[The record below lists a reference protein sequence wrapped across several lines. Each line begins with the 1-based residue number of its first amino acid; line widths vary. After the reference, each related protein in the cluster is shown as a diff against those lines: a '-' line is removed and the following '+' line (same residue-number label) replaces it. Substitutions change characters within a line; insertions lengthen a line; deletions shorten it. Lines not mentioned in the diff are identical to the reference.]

1 MFSEFEAQMSSE
13 ARPFPC
19 VFGVAGYRQDQL
31 RYLFLD
37 PFDVEVLGAQLA
49 QFVAES
55 RSHGPNTSLIVFTR
69 PRPVQTLDA
78 YRRKM
83 WHTLDQLARLDKS
96 SWPDSI
102 PEQID
107 HPMWEFSFAGEPIF
121 VVCSTP
127 AHVMRQSRRSS
138 AFMLTFQPRW
148 VFEKILGTE
157 KAAAAA
163 FAEVRKRLIPYD
175 GTSPS
180 PLLGRY
186 GAADGRDIPA
196 IFPGGRQSNR
206 VRMSVCQAR
215 ADQGLSSQGQGASG
229 MTQIITGTKDGILDR
244 PGHPGV
250 ASGAGLRR
258 VAARRRG
265 QGASFPH
272 PPGG

>member
-19 VFGVAGYRQDQL
+19 VFGVAGHRQDQL

-37 PFDVEVLGAQLA
+37 PYDVEVLGEQLA
-49 QFVAES
+49 QYVAES
-55 RSHGPNTSLIVFTR
+55 RSYGPNTSLIVFTR

-78 YRRKM
+78 YYRKM
-83 WHTLDQLARLDKS
+83 WLTLDQLARLDKS
-96 SWPDSI
+96 PWPAEI

-121 VVCSTP
+121 VVCTTP

-157 KAAAAA
+157 KAANAA

-175 GTSPS
+175 STSPS
-180 PLLGRY
+180 P
-186 GAADGRDIPA
+186 AARTLRRSRRPRVPA
-196 IFPGGRQSNR
+196 ILP
-206 VRMSVCQAR
+206 
-215 ADQGLSSQGQGASG
+215 
-229 MTQIITGTKDGILDR
+229 
-244 PGHPGV
+244 
-250 ASGAGLRR
+250 
-258 VAARRRG
+258 ARRQPMPAAG
-265 QGASFPH
+265 CPFAKLAQNKPSPIEDKEQAA
-272 PPGG
+272 

>member
-1 MFSEFEAQMSSE
+1 MTRLYLRKEEVASHHAVSTWQSLMFAEFEAKMSSE
-13 ARPFPC
+13 SRPIPC

-37 PFDVEVLGAQLA
+37 PYDVDVLGCQLG
-49 QFVAES
+49 QFVSES
-55 RSHGPNTSLIVFTR
+55 RSFGPNTSLIVFTR
-69 PRPVQTLDA
+69 PRPVQTLDN
-78 YRRKM
+78 YYRKM
-83 WHTLDQLARLDKS
+83 WLTLDQLAQLDKS
-96 SWPDSI
+96 PWPAEI

-157 KAAAAA
+157 KAATAA

-175 GTSPS
+175 STSPS

-186 GAADGRDIPA
+186 GATDGREYQQYFLADDNHADAGCPFAKLAQNKTSPIED
-196 IFPGGRQSNR
+196 RE
-206 VRMSVCQAR
+206 QA
-215 ADQGLSSQGQGASG
+215 A
-229 MTQIITGTKDGILDR
+229 
-244 PGHPGV
+244 
-250 ASGAGLRR
+250 
-258 VAARRRG
+258 
-265 QGASFPH
+265 
-272 PPGG
+272 

>member
-1 MFSEFEAQMSSE
+1 MSRLYLRKGEVGSSYAVSTWQRVLFSEFEAQMSSE

-19 VFGVAGYRQDQL
+19 IFGVSGYRLDQL

-37 PFDVEVLGAQLA
+37 PFDVEVLGIQLA
-49 QFVAES
+49 QFVAEA

-78 YRRKM
+78 YYRKL
-83 WHTLDQLARLDKS
+83 WLTLDQLARLDKS
-96 SWPDSI
+96 PWPDTI

-127 AHVMRQSRRSS
+127 AHVMRQRRRSS

-163 FAEVRKRLIPYD
+163 FAEVRKRLSPYD
-175 GTSPS
+175 TTSPS

-186 GAADGRDIPA
+186 GNNEGREYQQYFLPDDNHAETGCPFAKLAQTKVAQIEDREQAA
-196 IFPGGRQSNR
+196 
-206 VRMSVCQAR
+206 
-215 ADQGLSSQGQGASG
+215 
-229 MTQIITGTKDGILDR
+229 
-244 PGHPGV
+244 
-250 ASGAGLRR
+250 
-258 VAARRRG
+258 
-265 QGASFPH
+265 
-272 PPGG
+272 